1 MNKKNSFLSVPLA
14 AGIALA
20 GCSDEESQEDTTI
33 MEEDNSEQTD
43 ENMNDTENSED
54 NTGDPDASI
63 EDEGSDEDNEGMLNE
78 VPEDPYGEGTDEPDL
93 DQMKMQK
100 NFNRALKSDI

>member
-1 MNKKNSFLSVPLA
+1 MNKKNLFLSVPLA

-63 EDEGSDEDNEGMLNE
+63 DDEGSDEDNEGMLNE

-93 DQMKMQK
+93 DTDEDAEE
-100 NFNRALKSDI
+100 F